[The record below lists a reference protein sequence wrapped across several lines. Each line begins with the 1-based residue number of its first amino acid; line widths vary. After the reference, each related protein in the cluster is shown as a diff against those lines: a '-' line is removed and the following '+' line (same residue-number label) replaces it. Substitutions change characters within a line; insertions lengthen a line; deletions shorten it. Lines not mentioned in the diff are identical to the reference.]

1 VGSFLGFSKNSADGG
16 ICCYCLMCVRKDFG
30 VCVSGSSSTD
40 EREAVVVVV
49 VVVVGEKGEVGTGVR
64 FADDCGPGSSGWRD
78 L

>member
-1 VGSFLGFSKNSADGG
+1 
-16 ICCYCLMCVRKDFG
+16 MCVGRDFG

-40 EREAVVVVV
+40 EREAVVV